1 MINGKKIVALI
12 PLRGGSRSIPKKN
25 IKPIAGK
32 PLCVWVLES
41 AKAVKEIDEVYVS
54 TEDEE
59 ISKTVLRYDSKI
71 RILNR
76 PPEFA
81 TDDAS
86 TESVMF
92 HFSENVEFD
101 YLITIQATSPLTT
114 SEDIRN
120 GLKKVISESLNSLVT
135 GVRTKRFFWDSGW
148 IMENGAFY
156 ITDRE
161 TLIST
166 QCRLGG
172 KIGILEM
179 PEETSIE
186 IDELNDWKIV
196 EKLLNDRKTEDYK
209 SKIKN
214 IKLLVV
220 DVDGTLT
227 DGGMYYSEKGEL
239 LKKFNTRDAKGLE
252 LIRKEGITVVI
263 LTSENSSIVKARSE
277 KLKLEHVYL
286 GITEKSAEL
295 EKICVKMNLTLSE
308 VAYIGDD
315 INDLPALM
323 KVGFSACP
331 SDAVTEIRDVAT
343 FICQSEGGKGAVR
356 EVCDLL
362 LNKK

>member
-1 MINGKKIVALI
+1 
-12 PLRGGSRSIPKKN
+12 
-25 IKPIAGK
+25 
-32 PLCVWVLES
+32 
-41 AKAVKEIDEVYVS
+41 
-54 TEDEE
+54 
-59 ISKTVLRYDSKI
+59 
-71 RILNR
+71 
-76 PPEFA
+76 
-81 TDDAS
+81 
-86 TESVMF
+86 
-92 HFSENVEFD
+92 
-101 YLITIQATSPLTT
+101 
-114 SEDIRN
+114 
-120 GLKKVISESLNSLVT
+120 
-135 GVRTKRFFWDSGW
+135 
-148 IMENGAFY
+148 MENGAFY

-186 IDELNDWKIV
+186 IDELNDWIIV
-196 EKLLNDRKTEDYK
+196 EKLLNNRKTEDYK

-227 DGGMYYSEKGEL
+227 DGGMYYSEQGEL

-356 EVCDLL
+356 EVCNLL